1 MIGSKKVTGQTR
13 NAGQKTTKPMGVLT
27 MSTTAADLSAEQLS
41 RYRPFQSRRRQ
52 SVSSE
57 AKKVAAGIARELGE
71 RYRARKVFLFG
82 SLARGDQGPV
92 FDIDLAA
99 KGIPSARFFEAVAFA
114 TGQSRKWKID
124 LVDVD
129 DCGGSLRDMI
139 EKEGVVLWPAKE
151 PSLRLES

>member
-1 MIGSKKVTGQTR
+1 
-13 NAGQKTTKPMGVLT
+13 
-27 MSTTAADLSAEQLS
+27 MSTTAADLSKEQLK
-41 RYRPFQSRRRQ
+41 RYRPFQTGRRLDL
-52 SVSSE
+52 SSE
-57 AKKVAAGIARELGE
+57 AKKVAAGIAKELGA
-71 RYRARKVFLFG
+71 RYGAREVLLFG
-82 SLARGDQGPV
+82 SLARGDQGPE

-99 KGIPSARFFEAVAFA
+99 KGIPPARFFEAVGFV

-139 EKEGVVLWPAKE
+139 EEEGVVLWPAKE

>member
-1 MIGSKKVTGQTR
+1 
-13 NAGQKTTKPMGVLT
+13 VLILA
-27 MSTTAADLSAEQLS
+27 TTAADLSEEQLK
-41 RYRPFQSRRRQ
+41 RYRPFQSGQRTGL
-52 SVSSE
+52 SSE
-57 AKKVAAGIARELGE
+57 AKRVADLTAKELGV
-71 RYRARKVFLFG
+71 RYGARKVFLFG

-99 KGIPSARFFEAVAFA
+99 KGISPARFFEAVAFV

-129 DCGGSLRDMI
+129 DCAGSLRDMI